1 MREDQ
6 NRLMEVF
13 AREKGRFLAFVRRR
27 TWELAHLDPEDI
39 LAEVFFNLFS
49 KADLINEAEYY
60 TAYIYRALSN
70 QISDSRRREKGRRAD
85 LDLAGELA
93 DDSPRADDL
102 LQDRELRERLDR
114 ALATLK
120 PKERAIWTLTEIE
133 GRSFRDLSAA
143 GGEPIGTLLAR
154 KSRATAKLRRQ
165 LADLNP
171 SQGDHP

>member
-6 NRLMEVF
+6 SRLMEVF
-13 AREKGRFLAFVRRR
+13 AREKGRFLAFVRRQA
-27 TWELAHLDPEDI
+27 WELSHLDPEDI

-49 KADLINEAEYY
+49 KADLVGEAEYY

-102 LQDRELRERLDR
+102 LQDRELRERLGQ

-133 GRSFRDLSAA
+133 GRSFRELAEA

-171 SQGDHP
+171 SQGDQP